1 MLMSKFSATRVGLS
15 TFLLFPNESLSTLL
29 LEASMLIGP
38 DFEAASVSQVGP
50 VPYSLLA
57 KVG

>member
-1 MLMSKFSATRVGLS
+1 MSKFSATRVGLS
-15 TFLLFPNESLSTLL
+15 TFLLFPYEYLSALL

-38 DFEAASVSQVGP
+38 NFEAVSVSRVGP